1 MFWPNLVRKCK
12 DQKAYLEDDL
22 AAAHVLVLDELNG
35 VVPLLVGRLAEK
47 LGEAGQGL
55 VLAVEEGAHGQV
67 DVAGVHLH
75 VDLLVDGSLVVL
87 VKVLTDD
94 GHLVVRCFSK
104 VGEVNSN
111 LVLVSVI
118 ALIESSRKHSG
129 CRESDV
135 N

>member
-1 MFWPNLVRKCK
+1 MNEFRPF
-12 DQKAYLEDDL
+12 
-22 AAAHVLVLDELNG
+22 LNQ
-35 VVPLLVGRLAEK
+35 LCLVGANQTK
-47 LGEAGQGL
+47 CTH
-55 VLAVEEGAHGQV
+55 HGQV

-94 GHLVVRCFSK
+94 GHLVVWCFSK
-104 VGEVNSN
+104 VGKVNSN